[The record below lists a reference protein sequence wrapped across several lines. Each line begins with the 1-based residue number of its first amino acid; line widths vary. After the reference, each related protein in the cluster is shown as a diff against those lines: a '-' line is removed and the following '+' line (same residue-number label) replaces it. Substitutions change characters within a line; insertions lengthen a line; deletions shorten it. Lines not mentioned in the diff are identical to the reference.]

1 MNGFGVKGK
10 KGCLALLAVV
20 LLMASGCAQETI
32 VREQT
37 IIREVPKTA
46 TDSIF
51 FDEFD
56 PGNGTMRNIWRSNG
70 KAYWVWEGPTPG
82 LFGCE
87 NGCLKQNSEDIRA
100 LNAIMYVSAPQISNA
115 TIEVKT
121 RISYDRSASPTQEE
135 LANQRK
141 FIGSGIVFR
150 MVDPN
155 NYYMFRLAGEE
166 GAVLGKMVNNEW
178 IDLANPRRLD
188 FLAGGRI
195 KPNTWYILKVKVSG
209 SNIQCFINDS
219 PVINMNDTNSP
230 FTVGYF
236 GVSTFKCFADFEY
249 IDVKE

>member
-1 MNGFGVKGK
+1 MNGFRVKGN
-10 KGCLALLAVV
+10 KGCFILLALV
-20 LLMASGCAQETI
+20 LLMVAGCAQETI

-37 IIREVPKTA
+37 IIREVPKA
-46 TDSIF
+46 SNSFF

-56 PGNGTMRNIWRSNG
+56 PGNGAMRNIWRSNG
-70 KAYWVWEGPTPG
+70 KAYWVWEGAAPG

-100 LNAIMYVSAPQISNA
+100 LNAIMYVSAPQIANA
-115 TIEVKT
+115 TIETKT
-121 RISYDRSASPTQEE
+121 RISYDTSVSPTQEE
-135 LANQRK
+135 LGNLRK
-141 FIGSGIVFR
+141 FIGAGIVFR

-188 FLAGGRI
+188 FLLGGRI
-195 KPNTWYILKVKVSG
+195 KPNNWYTMKVIVSG

-236 GVSTFKCFADFEY
+236 GLATFKCFADFEY
-249 IDVKE
+249 IDVKER